1 MGVTITKRPTRTNE
15 HLTSRWTAAHNPVVY
30 KFQRRDREISA
41 VIVSGAQIRLTLDD
55 ATGIEVGDSVYI
67 NTAKYKGA
75 GVVETV
81 LDSNIW
87 LSGFTLNGNDSTGYL
102 NLTLRNY
109 RIEIKI
115 YEVGNS
121 RLLGS
126 TACVPFT
133 TGEGIKDLH
142 IYLAAYL
149 KLRNTITYTAVNER
163 DVNGSIKFY
172 ITYQEIWE
180 GGSNEMQSDAN
191 NPIFA
196 VNAARQ
202 IGDKYGQNLSE
213 FVVVAPTSRPAKF
226 LTKFKRPVYFEGQPF
241 SVGFIYSEQTGFSL
255 SKVEQ
260 RLDVNKQQV
269 SEQATELDP
278 DGREAVNALTL
289 DGGYS
294 SSVRYV
300 RLKLVSGAPVTEQYV
315 YPGYVQEGYVAKN

>member
-1 MGVTITKRPTRTNE
+1 MGVTITQRPIRSNE
-15 HLTSRWTAAHNPVVY
+15 HLTSRWTAAHNPVIY
-30 KFQRRDREISA
+30 KFQRRDRSITGVA
-41 VIVSGAQIRLTLDD
+41 VIGSQLRLTLDD
-55 ATGIEVGDSVYI
+55 ASGINPGDSVYMV
-67 NTAKYKGA
+67 TGKYKGA
-75 GVVETV
+75 VTV
-81 LDSNIW
+81 DIALGNTLW
-87 LSGFTLNGNDSTGYL
+87 VSGITPNGNDGAGYL
-102 NLTLRNY
+102 NLSLRNY
-109 RIEIKI
+109 RIQINI
-115 YEVGNS
+115 YEVGSNK
-121 RLLGS
+121 LLGS

-133 TGEGIKDLH
+133 NGAGTKDLS

-149 KLRNTITYTAVNER
+149 KLRNTITYEAVNER
-163 DVNGSIKFY
+163 DVYGSIKFY
-172 ITYQEIWE
+172 ITFQELWE
-180 GGSNEMQSDAN
+180 GGNGDVQSDASN
-191 NPIFA
+191 YVFA

-241 SVGFIYSEQTGFSL
+241 SVGFIYSEQTGFRL

-260 RLDVNKQQV
+260 RLDANKQQI
-269 SEQATELDP
+269 SEQITELDP

-300 RLKLVSGAPVTEQYV
+300 RLKLMSGAPVTEQYV